1 MRREAKQVGIGIW
14 SDCVGVSPDEVVLK
28 ALDCLF
34 VASPLSDLILDL
46 LSLSSFASSS
56 KETFGLSLLFGIEI
70 IKSVANFFFVSFRVE
85 ILLHL
90 LFGAIDSSYD
100 FSNRLLFISPFATA
114 YAAFAT
120 ATVASASTVL
130 SVHGMGYFTRFASI
144 PLVLGWSFYSISQ
157 SFFTAYTPSDL
168 GSILD
173 LLKSCLFLCRA
184 GLGFSFLDS
193 LNFLLGLLDM
203 GRLLRLSHL
212 GLLHLFGLGLD
223 FGFLERHKSVHCF

>member
-1 MRREAKQVGIGIW
+1 MRREAKQVCISIW
-14 SDCVGVSPDEVVLK
+14 SDCVSISPDEVVLK

-34 VASPLSDLILDL
+34 VTSPLSDLIFDL
-46 LSLSSFASSS
+46 LSLSSFAGSS
-56 KETFGLSLLFGIEI
+56 KETFGLSLLFSIEI

-90 LFGAIDSSYD
+90 LFRAINSPHD

-157 SFFTAYTPSDL
+157 SFFSAYTS
-168 GSILD
+168 
-173 LLKSCLFLCRA
+173 
-184 GLGFSFLDS
+184 S
-193 LNFLLGLLDM
+193 LPAS
-203 GRLLRLSHL
+203 R
-212 GLLHLFGLGLD
+212 
-223 FGFLERHKSVHCF
+223 